1 MKNDIDIVWWVEM
14 LLLVAAVCM
23 TAMACISVA
32 SGESIEDIEYFLAN
46 DTTDTHEW
54 LPYYS
59 CGHFARDLSRNAT
72 QHNITIG
79 SVILSKSSV
88 LNGKYRSHCVN
99 YFTDNGTTYFIE
111 PQTDEIYL
119 LNQSIYPYY
128 RLYYNGDQVPS
139 YWDGNMATKTIF

>member
-1 MKNDIDIVWWVEM
+1 MKNNDLLDCLELIMMMVILLFMLAVGIDMV
-14 LLLVAAVCM
+14 
-23 TAMACISVA
+23 
-32 SGESIEDIEYFLAN
+32 SGESIEDVQAFLVN

-79 SVILSKSSV
+79 SVILSESSV
-88 LNGKYRSHCVN
+88 LNGKYRSHSVN
-99 YFTDNGTTYFIE
+99 YFTDNNTIYLIE
-111 PQTDEIYL
+111 PQTDDISL
-119 LNQSIYPYY
+119 LNQSMYPYY

-139 YWDGNMATKTIF
+139 YWDGNMATKAI